1 MSTTKFKKIEW
12 RYLGMRKSNE
22 EKGLL
27 GKLAS
32 GILDGMVGDEK
43 VYSGYKNVY
52 CGKYIK
58 DGEPVSYREGESS
71 RFFNG
76 KENERMPGK
85 RTEERYDTD
94 EKKLD
99 FLQRYG
105 WLNDD
110 EEVKAYSAK
119 FKHKK

>member
-1 MSTTKFKKIEW
+1 MSKT
-12 RYLGMRKSNE
+12 RE
-22 EKGLL
+22 ECSLL
-27 GKLAS
+27 EKLAS
-32 GILDGMVGDEK
+32 GVLDGVVGREK

-76 KENERMPGK
+76 KENERFSG
-85 RTEERYDTD
+85 RREEDHYDTD
-94 EKKLD
+94 DRKLE

-105 WLNDD
+105 WLMDD
-110 EEVKAYSAK
+110 EDVRAYSAK
-119 FKHKK
+119 YKPK